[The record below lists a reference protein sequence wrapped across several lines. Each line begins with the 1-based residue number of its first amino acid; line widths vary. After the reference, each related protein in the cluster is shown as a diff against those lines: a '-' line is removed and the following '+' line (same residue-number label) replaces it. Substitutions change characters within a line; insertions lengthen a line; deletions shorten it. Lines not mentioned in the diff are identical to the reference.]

1 LSLGNNA
8 ISNPAVPMASAE
20 GTARFLR
27 RAVDLGALHSSNWRR
42 FGPGL
47 SCGAIGFGAYRVGG
61 GDKEPDHAAA
71 LRAALRAGVNL
82 VDTSSHYCAAADGPN
97 NGHGASERLI
107 GRVLAEALDA
117 GEVERDE
124 VIVCT
129 KVGHV
134 VRGAEA
140 PPDAVL
146 LGGGFQT
153 GGDDWHCIHPDFI
166 TAELLASRD
175 RLGITPDFVLLHNPE
190 YFLSSKL
197 RQRAPIADA
206 WDDMYERLK
215 LAFQTLE
222 ALCDEGVI
230 TSGYGVSANFLSCL
244 FSTTGRP
251 NVYEALAL
259 DRVLD
264 AATAAAG
271 PGRSHRLKIAQL
283 PLNAVE
289 SGAVLGRG
297 TAVPEA
303 AEGDCSLAARLG
315 VDVVANRPINALPLP
330 GVSSGDWGRG
340 GASHLKLREARPM
353 GAVESLIQRVLF
365 EALFGTKLP
374 SPTPPL
380 QQVALRLTASAPSV
394 ACTLC
399 GVRTEHYLRDVIA
412 VLKEPPFSTEQV
424 TNALVGVRSAAEE
437 LGCVK
442 RGLW

>member
-1 LSLGNNA
+1 
-8 ISNPAVPMASAE
+8 MASAE

-27 RAVDLGALHSSNWRR
+27 RAVERGALHSSNWRR
-42 FGPGL
+42 FGPDL
-47 SCGAIGFGAYRVGG
+47 SCAAVGFGAYRVGG
-61 GDKEPDHAAA
+61 GDKELVHAAA
-71 LRAALRAGVNL
+71 LRAAFRAGVNL

-107 GRVLAEALDA
+107 GRVIAKALDT

-129 KVGHV
+129 KLGHV
-134 VRGAEA
+134 ARGVDA
-140 PPDAVL
+140 PPDAVPV
-146 LGGGFQT
+146 GGGFQG
-153 GGDDWHCIHPDFI
+153 GGDDWHCIHPEFVA
-166 TAELLASRD
+166 AEVLASRE

-206 WDDMYERLK
+206 WDEMYERLK
-215 LAFQTLE
+215 LAFQALE
-222 ALCDEGVI
+222 ALCDEGAI

-251 NVYEALAL
+251 NLYEALAL

-264 AATAAAG
+264 AAATAAG
-271 PGRSHRLKIAQL
+271 PQRAHRLKIVQL

-289 SGAVLGRG
+289 SGVILGRG

-315 VDVVANRPINALPLP
+315 VNVVANRPINALPLP

-353 GAVESLIQRVLF
+353 GTVESLIQRVLL
-365 EALFGTKLP
+365 EKLFDDKLP

-380 QQVALRLTASAPSV
+380 QQVALRLTTSAPSV

-399 GVRTEHYLRDVIA
+399 GVRTEQYLHDAIA
-412 VLKEPPFSTEQV
+412 VLKEPPFSSEQV
-424 TNALVGVRSAAEE
+424 TSALGAVRSAAEE
-437 LGCVK
+437 LGCAK